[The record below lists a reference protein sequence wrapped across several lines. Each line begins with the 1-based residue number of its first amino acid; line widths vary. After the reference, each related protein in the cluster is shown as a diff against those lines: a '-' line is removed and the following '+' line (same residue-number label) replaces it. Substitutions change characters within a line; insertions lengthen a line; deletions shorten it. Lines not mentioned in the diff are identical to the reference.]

1 MNTLKKGTCCFCY
14 SEFYKVIINIE
25 YISISIHFMGILF
38 VSTDNFFL
46 LFTKETSRVLWC
58 RRYKFLGSLYK
69 YSPVYTRQGIVA
81 LIRFLSISYH
91 IMLEYVFN
99 I

>member
-1 MNTLKKGTCCFCY
+1 
-14 SEFYKVIINIE
+14 
-25 YISISIHFMGILF
+25 MGILF

-81 LIRFLSISYH
+81 LIRFFKYFLSHYVRICFQYMRNEMANDYALS
-91 IMLEYVFN
+91 MDSLEVCSL
-99 I
+99 

>member
-1 MNTLKKGTCCFCY
+1 
-14 SEFYKVIINIE
+14 
-25 YISISIHFMGILF
+25 MGILF

-46 LFTKETSRVLWC
+46 LFRVLWC
-58 RRYKFLGSLYK
+58 RRYKFLGSLYNCTR
-69 YSPVYTRQGIVA
+69 VYTRQGIVA